1 MGPLA
6 TPLTICALERR
17 VASHPPRHPPGSP
30 LRLPAPAAPIR
41 ISNYKCCVTSS
52 LRLFFWCR
60 CYRHQNRHQ
69 PAPEPEPPPQRHQ
82 GPRGGSVFAS
92 GDGLEDR
99 QTKRFSTGWYYALPS
114 SFSSHLAE
122 SHATRRQRRPRT
134 TPARPPPLRRWHGAS
149 QFRGSSAQ
157 CRVQA
162 VHPVS
167 STAAA
172 PSRSSPA
179 RRHAALWRAATTQ
192 TTVAPDTE
200 LNRWQAAPSSRPT
213 TWTSYA

>member
-17 VASHPPRHPPGSP
+17 VASIPPAIPLALPSVYRHHRHQSG
-30 LRLPAPAAPIR
+30 LATI
-41 ISNYKCCVTSS
+41 NVCVTSS

-99 QTKRFSTGWYYALPS
+99 QTKRFLLLVGIMLLPS

-200 LNRWQAAPSSRPT
+200 LN
-213 TWTSYA
+213 